1 MNNIENNRYLSEEE
15 LEKLI
20 AMTEAEPLL
29 HPPGEFK
36 SEILG
41 RIRRKRKQTK
51 NLRLFSYSVKVFAA
65 TAAALTI
72 MLMAPETI
80 RPEEAGY
87 SVQEQTAQEGQV
99 QEMSQIF
106 DGNLMYQL
114 NEKMDDYC
122 SQLNNKLNKLVGM
135 EDY

>member
-1 MNNIENNRYLSEEE
+1 MNNIENKHYLSDEE

-41 RIRRKRKQTK
+41 RIRRKRKYTK

-72 MLMAPETI
+72 MLIAPENI
-80 RPEEAGY
+80 RPEDVGY
-87 SVQEQTAQEGQV
+87 FSQEQTVQEGQE

-106 DGNLMYQL
+106 NGNLMYQL

-122 SQLNNKLNKLVGM
+122 SQLNNILNQLVGM

>member
-15 LEKLI
+15 LERLI
-20 AMTEAEPLL
+20 AMTEAEPML

-41 RIRRKRKQTK
+41 RIRRKRKHTK

-72 MLMAPETI
+72 MLIAPENI
-80 RPEEAGY
+80 RSEEVGY
-87 SVQEQTAQEGQV
+87 SVQEQTAKEEQV

-106 DGNLMYQL
+106 NGNFMYQL

-122 SQLNNKLNKLVGM
+122 SQLNNRLNQLVGM

>member
-20 AMTEAEPLL
+20 AMTEAEPML

-72 MLMAPETI
+72 MLIAPENI
-80 RPEEAGY
+80 RPEEVRAGKIL
-87 SVQEQTAQEGQV
+87 QERQE

-106 DGNLMYQL
+106 NGNFMYQL

-122 SQLNNKLNKLVGM
+122 SQLNNRLNQLVGM

>member
-1 MNNIENNRYLSEEE
+1 MNNIENSRYLSEEE

-20 AMTEAEPLL
+20 AMTEAEPML

-41 RIRRKRKQTK
+41 RIRRKRKQIK
-51 NLRLFSYSVKVFAA
+51 NMRLFSYSVKVFVA

-72 MLMAPETI
+72 MLILPENI

-87 SVQEQTAQEGQV
+87 SSQEQTVQERQE

-106 DGNLMYQL
+106 NGNFMYQL

-122 SQLNNKLNKLVGM
+122 SQLNNRLNQLVGM

>member
-1 MNNIENNRYLSEEE
+1 MNNIENNRYLSDEE

-20 AMTEAEPLL
+20 AVTEAEPML

-41 RIRRKRKQTK
+41 RIRRKRKYTK

-72 MLMAPETI
+72 MLFTPEHI
-80 RPEEAGY
+80 RPEEVGH
-87 SVQEQTAQEGQV
+87 SVQEQTEQEGQV
-99 QEMSQIF
+99 QEMSQF
-106 DGNLMYQL
+106 FNGNFMYQL

-122 SQLNNKLNKLVGM
+122 SQLNSRLNQLVGM
-135 EDY
+135 EDF

>member
-1 MNNIENNRYLSEEE
+1 MNDIENSRYLSEEE

-20 AMTEAEPLL
+20 ATTEAEPML
-29 HPPGEFK
+29 HPPRGFK

-41 RIRRKRKQTK
+41 RIRRKRKLTK
-51 NLRLFSYSVKVFAA
+51 DLKLFSYSVKVFAA

-72 MLMAPETI
+72 MLILPENI
-80 RPEEAGY
+80 RPEDAGPGKA
-87 SVQEQTAQEGQV
+87 VQEGQA
-99 QEMSQIF
+99 QEISQIF
-106 DGNLMYQL
+106 NGNFMYQL

-122 SQLNNKLNKLVGM
+122 SQLNNRLNQLVGM

>member
-1 MNNIENNRYLSEEE
+1 MNDIENNRYLSEEE

-72 MLMAPETI
+72 MLFTPEYI

-87 SVQEQTAQEGQV
+87 SAQEQTVQEGQE

-106 DGNLMYQL
+106 NGNLMYQL

-122 SQLNNKLNKLVGM
+122 SQLNSRLNQLVGM

>member
-1 MNNIENNRYLSEEE
+1 MNDIEKKRYLSEEE

-41 RIRRKRKQTK
+41 RIRHKRKQTK

-72 MLMAPETI
+72 MLFTPEYI
-80 RPEEAGY
+80 RPEEAGD
-87 SVQEQTAQEGQV
+87 SVQEQAVQEGQE

-106 DGNLMYQL
+106 NGNLMYQL

-122 SQLNNKLNKLVGM
+122 SQLNNRLNQLVGM

>member
-1 MNNIENNRYLSEEE
+1 MNNIESNRYLSDEE

-20 AMTEAEPLL
+20 AMTEAEPML

-72 MLMAPETI
+72 MLFTPEHI
-80 RPEEAGY
+80 RPEEVGHFT
-87 SVQEQTAQEGQV
+87 QEQTEQEGQV
-99 QEMSQIF
+99 QEMSQF
-106 DGNLMYQL
+106 FNGNFMYQL

-122 SQLNNKLNKLVGM
+122 SQLNSRLNQLVGM
-135 EDY
+135 EDF

>member
-1 MNNIENNRYLSEEE
+1 MNDIEKNRYLSEEE

-41 RIRRKRKQTK
+41 RIRRKRKYTK

-72 MLMAPETI
+72 MLIAPENI
-80 RPEEAGY
+80 RPEDVGY
-87 SVQEQTAQEGQV
+87 FSQEQTVQEGQE

-106 DGNLMYQL
+106 NGNLMYQL
-114 NEKMDDYC
+114 NEKIDDYC
-122 SQLNNKLNKLVGM
+122 SQLNNRLNQLVGM

>member
-20 AMTEAEPLL
+20 AMTEAEAML

-41 RIRRKRKQTK
+41 RIRRKRKHTK
-51 NLRLFSYSVKVFAA
+51 NMRLFSYSVKVFAA
-65 TAAALTI
+65 TAAVLTI
-72 MLMAPETI
+72 MLIAPETI
-80 RPEEAGY
+80 RPEEAEPGKT
-87 SVQEQTAQEGQV
+87 VQERQM

-106 DGNLMYQL
+106 NGNFMYQL

-122 SQLNNKLNKLVGM
+122 SQLNSRLNQLVGM

>member
-20 AMTEAEPLL
+20 AVTEAEPML

-41 RIRRKRKQTK
+41 RIRRKRKYTK

-72 MLMAPETI
+72 MLILPENI
-80 RPEEAGY
+80 RPETVGHSA
-87 SVQEQTAQEGQV
+87 QEQILQEGQE
-99 QEMSQIF
+99 QELPQIF
-106 DGNLMYQL
+106 NGNLMYQL

-122 SQLNNKLNKLVGM
+122 SQLNNRLNQLVGM

>member
-20 AMTEAEPLL
+20 AMTEAEPML

-72 MLMAPETI
+72 MLILPENI
-80 RPEEAGY
+80 RPEEVGHSAK
-87 SVQEQTAQEGQV
+87 EQTVQEGQV

-106 DGNLMYQL
+106 SGNFMYQL

-122 SQLNNKLNKLVGM
+122 SQLNNRLNQLVGM

>member
-20 AMTEAEPLL
+20 AMTEAEPML
-29 HPPGEFK
+29 HPPGEFQ

-41 RIRRKRKQTK
+41 RLRRKRKHTK

-72 MLMAPETI
+72 MLIVPENI
-80 RPEEAGY
+80 LSEEMRRSG
-87 SVQEQTAQEGQV
+87 QEPTTQE
-99 QEMSQIF
+99 IY
-106 DGNLMYQL
+106 DDNLMYKL

-122 SQLNNKLNKLVGM
+122 SQLNSRLNQLLGM

>member
-1 MNNIENNRYLSEEE
+1 M
-15 LEKLI
+15 
-20 AMTEAEPLL
+20 
-29 HPPGEFK
+29 
-36 SEILG
+36 
-41 RIRRKRKQTK
+41 
-51 NLRLFSYSVKVFAA
+51 RLFSYSVKVFAA

-72 MLMAPETI
+72 MLILPENI

-87 SVQEQTAQEGQV
+87 SSQEQTVQERQE

-106 DGNLMYQL
+106 NGNFMYQL

-122 SQLNNKLNKLVGM
+122 SQLNNRLNKLVGM

>member
-20 AMTEAEPLL
+20 AMTEAEPML
-29 HPPGEFK
+29 HSPGEFK

-41 RIRRKRKQTK
+41 RIRRKRKHVK

-72 MLMAPETI
+72 MLIAPETI
-80 RPEEAGY
+80 RPEEVEPGKT
-87 SVQEQTAQEGQV
+87 VQERQV

-106 DGNLMYQL
+106 NGNIMYQL

-122 SQLNNKLNKLVGM
+122 SQLNSRLNQLVGM

>member
-1 MNNIENNRYLSEEE
+1 M
-15 LEKLI
+15 
-20 AMTEAEPLL
+20 L

-41 RIRRKRKQTK
+41 RIRRKRKYTK
-51 NLRLFSYSVKVFAA
+51 DLRLFSYSVKVFAA

-72 MLMAPETI
+72 MLIAPENI
-80 RPEEAGY
+80 RPEEVGAGKTLQER
-87 SVQEQTAQEGQV
+87 QEQEL
-99 QEMSQIF
+99 SQIF
-106 DGNLMYQL
+106 NGNFMYQL

-122 SQLNNKLNKLVGM
+122 SQLNNRLNKLAGM

>member
-20 AMTEAEPLL
+20 SMTEAEPML
-29 HPPGEFK
+29 HPPRGFK
-36 SEILG
+36 SEIFG
-41 RIRRKRKQTK
+41 RIRRKRKLTK
-51 NLRLFSYSVKVFAA
+51 DLRLFSYSVKVFAA
-65 TAAALTI
+65 TAATLTI
-72 MLMAPETI
+72 MLILPENI

-87 SVQEQTAQEGQV
+87 SSQEQTVQERQE

-106 DGNLMYQL
+106 NGNFMYQL

-122 SQLNNKLNKLVGM
+122 SQLNNRLNQLVGM